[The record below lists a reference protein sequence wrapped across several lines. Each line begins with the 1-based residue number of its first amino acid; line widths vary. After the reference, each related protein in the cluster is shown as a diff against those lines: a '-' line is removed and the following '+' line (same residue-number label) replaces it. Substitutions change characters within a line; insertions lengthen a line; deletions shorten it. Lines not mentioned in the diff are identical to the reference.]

1 MNPREVTRDA
11 EVIDSVVDLV
21 QYFNKCML
29 MLQDL
34 MLISLSF
41 KKKSDSDDSKN
52 ITLKNGPPFFEKKN
66 RLITGLPRFPQS

>member
-52 ITLKNGPPFFEKKN
+52 ITLKNGPPFFEKK
-66 RLITGLPRFPQS
+66 ID